1 MGQEYLV
8 YTEIPQGSPAEQD
21 HRQLPSQSYAEPWI
35 RGWHWTKNWPM
46 PQCWWC
52 WYQTQ
57 TRVHRFKECPE
68 WKPQQNILWAEV
80 FRETGR
86 WKSRWKV
93 RDLPVDGR
101 CSGAVLVTSSLL
113 RRWKDG
119 FRSRT
124 MREASARSGSYG
136 SAGGGKWRGRLR
148 RRSWVPRGNW
158 VLGRSF
164 RCSYPCP
171 PSWHPQTRTRGGACF
186 RLSASP
192 AFFLFFPLSFG
203 LFFFVVSLVR
213 TSSSWDRPGRRT
225 KWGLQRAATARTAD
239 RENG

>member
-1 MGQEYLV
+1 MLV
-8 YTEIPQGSPAEQD
+8 VPVSDSDPGPPLQGVPRVEAAAEDPVGRGVQGDREVEESVESPGPP
-21 HRQLPSQSYAEPWI
+21 RRW
-35 RGWHWTKNWPM
+35 
-46 PQCWWC
+46 
-52 WYQTQ
+52 
-57 TRVHRFKECPE
+57 
-68 WKPQQNILWAEV
+68 EV
-80 FRETGR
+80 QRSCFGNF
-86 WKSRWKV
+86 
-93 RDLPVDGR
+93 L
-101 CSGAVLVTSSLL
+101 LL

-192 AFFLFFPLSFG
+192 AFFLFFSRSVFSSLWFPWCAPHLLGTG
-203 LFFFVVSLVR
+203 LDGGQSGACNVPPPRGQR
-213 TSSSWDRPGRRT
+213 TGKTD
-225 KWGLQRAATARTAD
+225 KMYAAIV
-239 RENG
+239 